1 MKLIKMSFISTFILC
16 AGCGALGPLTPKDG
30 NELPIKA
37 YAQNEEQSAE
47 RLLRTSPQERP
58 NREQEI
64 LSRSTIRS
72 EDPYDL
78 PPENDLSN
86 IPDDL
91 DPLPE
96 DESTELQS
104 TR

>member
-1 MKLIKMSFISTFILC
+1 MKLIKASFMSIFILC

-30 NELPIKA
+30 NELPVKA

-47 RLLRTSPQERP
+47 RLLRTSPQARP

-72 EDPYDL
+72 QDPFDL
-78 PPENDLSN
+78 PPENDLSD

-96 DESTELQS
+96 DETSEPQS
-104 TR
+104 

>member
-1 MKLIKMSFISTFILC
+1 MKLIKASFMSSFILC

-30 NELPIKA
+30 NELPVKA

-47 RLLRTSPQERP
+47 RLLRTSPQARP

-72 EDPYDL
+72 QDPFDL
-78 PPENDLSN
+78 PPENDLSD

-96 DESTELQS
+96 DETPEPQS
-104 TR
+104 